1 MVETPAL
8 PKDKFELQNWPLERT
23 DLFCHI
29 GKGEN
34 RPRIL
39 SSFRDPGEANALLP
53 VIEKLAESCDL
64 FVMADSRG
72 KEILERSGLD
82 FLKAKEPTVEKN
94 DLRDPLLRIVS
105 IKADVILTG
114 FSQLPGSEL
123 ALTANAQYDYVPVI
137 WVEDYPG
144 DIFVHCNRLEALKR
158 LVPDYFCVV
167 NDWAKRKE
175 LKNRPDYDPEK
186 IIVTG
191 QPSFDRFAYEDREG
205 IKKRVRETLGISKGE
220 KFIVYLGT
228 TTEVV
233 SPETLKFLI
242 KGLKDCGLDDY
253 KLAVRRHPRDVNDKV
268 AYDNVCEEVQ
278 DKVVDTTMFT
288 TSEVGIAAD
297 LVVSLGSTEGIAA
310 VYRGIPS
317 LHIYIR
323 EMLERHRD
331 KGDYFLGS
339 PPEVVEDGSAPVVY
353 KEDEVGPI
361 LEKIFFDEDYRAE
374 LKKKMDRWQTDGH
387 ATDRVVDLVLKV
399 ASDNKKTK
407 LEK

>member
-1 MVETPAL
+1 MQELNL
-8 PKDKFELQNWPLERT
+8 PRDKFELQNWPLERT

-29 GKGEN
+29 GKGKN

-39 SSFRDPGEANALLP
+39 SSLRDPGEANALIP
-53 VIEKLAESCDL
+53 VFEKLAEGCDL

-72 KEILERSGLD
+72 KEILERSELN
-82 FLKAKEPTVEKN
+82 FLKAKKPTVEKD
-94 DLRDPLLRIVS
+94 DLRDPLLRIAS
-105 IKADVILTG
+105 IKADLILTG
-114 FSQLPGSEL
+114 FSMIPGSEL
-123 ALTANAQYDYVPVI
+123 ALTANAQYDHVPVI

-144 DIFVHCNRLEALKR
+144 DIFVHCNRREALKR

-175 LKNRPDYDPEK
+175 LENRPDYDPDK

-205 IKKRVRETLGISKGE
+205 IKRRVRETLGIAKDE
-220 KFIVYLGT
+220 KFIVYIGT
-228 TTEVV
+228 TTEIV

-242 KGLKDCGLDDY
+242 KGLKDCGLADY
-253 KLAVRRHPRDVNDKV
+253 KLAVRRHPRDVNSKE
-268 AYDNVCEEVQ
+268 AYEGVYQEIST
-278 DKVVDTTMFT
+278 KVVDTTMFT

-297 LVVSLGSTEGIAA
+297 LVVSTGSTEAVAA

-323 EMLERHRD
+323 EMLEKHRD
-331 KGDYFLGS
+331 KGDYFLGP
-339 PPEVVEDGSAPVVY
+339 PPEVVEDESAPVVY
-353 KEDEVGPI
+353 KEDEIGPI
-361 LEKIFFDEDYRAE
+361 LKKIFFDEDYQAE

-387 ATDRVVDLVLKV
+387 ATDRVVNLVLRTARDHRESLLPK
-399 ASDNKKTK
+399 
-407 LEK
+407 